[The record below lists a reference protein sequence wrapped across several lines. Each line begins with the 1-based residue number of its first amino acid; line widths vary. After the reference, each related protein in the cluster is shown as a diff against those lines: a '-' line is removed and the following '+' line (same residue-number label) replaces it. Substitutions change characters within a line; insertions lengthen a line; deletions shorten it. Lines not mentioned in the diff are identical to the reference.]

1 MARALRIPPWN
12 LTNSVSEGL
21 TFTLPSDY
29 TQVAWQGL
37 GPWENY
43 SDRSTAACLGVY
55 TATVGLVKGLADS
68 SGTITYPIGRLNPDN
83 YSEPGEQGYRTGCRW
98 LELSNAVGGKVRITA
113 VNAPFGFNA
122 WPYSQLALERAKH
135 QWDLETES
143 TVTVNIDAVQMG
155 VGGDNSW
162 GARPHNAYMPGAG
175 TYKLAF
181 VYEAL

>member
-1 MARALRIPPWN
+1 M
-12 LTNSVSEGL
+12 
-21 TFTLPSDY
+21 
-29 TQVAWQGL
+29 
-37 GPWENY
+37 
-43 SDRSTAACLGVY
+43 
-55 TATVGLVKGLADS
+55 KGLADS

-98 LELSNAVGGKVRITA
+98 LELSNAIGGKVRITA

-155 VGGDNSW
+155 VGGDDSW
-162 GARPHNAYMPGAG
+162 GARPHAPYMPGVG